1 MPTSAATPR
10 RNNPETHIR
19 EATAALEPR
28 LVEIRRD
35 IHAHPELAFE
45 EVRTAGIV
53 AAELARMGIA
63 HRTGIGRTGV
73 VGVIE
78 GGRPGPTLAIRADMD
93 ALPIHEATGLDFAS
107 TVDGRM
113 HACGHDIHTT
123 TLLGVAEVLRDLAPQ
138 LAGRVVLVFQ
148 PAEEALG
155 GAAAMVADGVLDGVD
170 MALGFHNQPDMPVG
184 RFGYCAARPWPPPI
198 ASTW

>member
-19 EATAALEPR
+19 DATAALEPR

-45 EVRTAGIV
+45 EVRTAGVV
-53 AAELARMGIA
+53 AAELDALGIA
-63 HRTGIGRTGV
+63 TSTGIGRTGV

-93 ALPIHEATGLDFAS
+93 ALPIQETTGLPSPAPPRHD
-107 TVDGRM
+107 
-113 HACGHDIHTT
+113 ACLRPRHPHHD
-123 TLLGVAEVLRDLAPQ
+123 AAR
-138 LAGRVVLVFQ
+138 RRR
-148 PAEEALG
+148 
-155 GAAAMVADGVLDGVD
+155 GAAATWRRSL
-170 MALGFHNQPDMPVG
+170 P
-184 RFGYCAARPWPPPI
+184 AA
-198 ASTW
+198 